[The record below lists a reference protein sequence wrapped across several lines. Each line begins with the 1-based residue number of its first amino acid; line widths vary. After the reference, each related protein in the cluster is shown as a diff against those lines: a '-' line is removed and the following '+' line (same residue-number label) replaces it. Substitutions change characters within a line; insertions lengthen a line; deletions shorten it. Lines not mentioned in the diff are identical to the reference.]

1 MRGYA
6 VRTVA
11 ASGIGA
17 ISVVISTFQRPDAC
31 ERALRS
37 VLDQDC
43 PPLEVLV
50 CDNGSSDDTQARFLA
65 WQERRSEVRYL
76 RTATNSGSPATTRN
90 LGIEHARGDWVAF
103 LDDDDAWLPGK
114 LARQQTIIA
123 SGVADVVATNALRS
137 DGSLYFP
144 GAAAMYTPGRGDVL
158 KRNPIITSSAV
169 VRRRSFVGFPTAI
182 WMSGIEDYAA
192 WLASADRGARFVV
205 LGEPLVRY
213 EDAATERLSA
223 ARARRQIAMAR
234 LQWQRAMRRPLE
246 RRGFAAALRATAG
259 IAHVAVGDR
268 LTAAR
273 QRD

>member
-1 MRGYA
+1 M
-6 VRTVA
+6 A

-37 VLDQDC
+37 VLAQDC
-43 PPLEVLV
+43 LPLEVLV
-50 CDNGSSDDTQARFLA
+50 CDNGSSDETQARFLA

-90 LGIEHARGDWVAF
+90 LGIEHARGDWIAF
-103 LDDDDAWLPGK
+103 LDDDDEWLPGK

-144 GAAAMYTPGRGDVL
+144 GAVAIYTPGRGDVL

-169 VRRRSFVGFPTAI
+169 VRRRSFVGFPTPV

-192 WLASADRGARFVV
+192 WLALADRGARFVV
-205 LGEPLVRY
+205 LGDPLVRY

-234 LQWQRAMRRPLE
+234 LQWQRAMRWPLE
-246 RRGFAAALRATAG
+246 RHGFAAALRATAG